1 VILLLIVGVLLIGA
15 IGIQLWYWRNASS
28 LGVKLP
34 WILKAIMAV
43 NISVLTLAL
52 FGIAWVGYAAV
63 ASGEM

>member
-1 VILLLIVGVLLIGA
+1 MILLLIVGVLLIGA

-28 LGVKLP
+28 LGVELP
-34 WILKAIMAV
+34 WILKAIMAL

-52 FGIAWVGYAAV
+52 FGIAWVGYTAV